1 MIEVVFSESSYGSLK
16 VAQHYGVGKYH
27 GVATSIFLHDQGG
40 VKPTKAQMQE
50 AQQRAEERARRS
62 WENAVPL
69 GGKQEDLYC
78 ISLAWSVGEIS
89 ESIIGSQRREVMEKL
104 FSVWSEDRMAQ
115 IIDRKL
121 QDAQTAL
128 TSVLGRCSAG
138 EDIRVWYSHN
148 PDEMCGMYWLL
159 AQLRPLKQR
168 GSIYLV
174 KLPEWEYTGENTV
187 SMRNGWGEIGPGE
200 WGRYLPLQQEA
211 QPAFLSLCATKWNQ
225 LEEENAPLRVFLNG
239 QLQSASEDIYDSF
252 IAREILAQPEVF
264 NEAFVIGNVLGKYQ
278 LGIGDAWVAMRIDKM
293 IAEGKLEIVERAP
306 ADHPVYRQKLRKV
319 GGASWNLKI

>member
-1 MIEVVFSESSYGSLK
+1 MIEVVFNESAYGSLK
-16 VAQHYGVGKYH
+16 VAQHYGIGKYH
-27 GVATSIFLHDQGG
+27 GAATSVFLHDQGG
-40 VKPTKAQMQE
+40 AEPTKAQMQE

-89 ESIIGSQRREVMEKL
+89 ESMIGSQRREVMEKL
-104 FSVWSEDRMAQ
+104 FSVWSEDQTAQ
-115 IIDRKL
+115 IIDKKI
-121 QDAQTAL
+121 QDAKTAL
-128 TSVLGRCSAG
+128 TAVLERCSAG

-159 AQLRPLKQR
+159 AQLRPLKQS
-168 GSIYLV
+168 GSIYLI
-174 KLPEWEYTGENTV
+174 KLPEWEYTGENTI

-211 QPAFLSLCATKWNQ
+211 QPAFLSLCATKWSQ
-225 LEEENAPLRVFLNG
+225 LKEENAPLRVLLNG

-252 IAREILAQPEVF
+252 ILREILAQPEVF

-278 LGIGDAWVAMRIDKM
+278 LGIGDAWVAQRIDKM

-319 GGASWNLKI
+319 GAL

>member
-1 MIEVVFSESSYGSLK
+1 MIEVVFSESAYGSLK
-16 VAQHYGVGKYH
+16 VAQHYGGGKYR
-27 GVATSIFLHDQGG
+27 GVATAVFLRDQGDSE
-40 VKPTKAQMQE
+40 PTTAQIQD

-89 ESIIGSQRREVMEKL
+89 ESMIGSQRREVMEKL
-104 FSVWSEDRMAQ
+104 FSVWSEDQTAQ
-115 IIDRKL
+115 IIDKKI
-121 QDAQTAL
+121 QDAKTAL
-128 TSVLGRCSAG
+128 TAVLERCSAG

-159 AQLRPLKQR
+159 AQLRPLKQS
-168 GSIYLV
+168 GSIYLI
-174 KLPEWEYTGENTV
+174 KLPEWEYTGENTI

-211 QPAFLSLCATKWNQ
+211 QPAFLSLCATKWSQ
-225 LEEENAPLRVFLNG
+225 LKEENAPLRVLLNG

-252 IAREILAQPEVF
+252 ILREILAQPEVF

-278 LGIGDAWVAMRIDKM
+278 LGIGDAWVAQRIDKM

-319 GGASWNLKI
+319 GAL

>member
-1 MIEVVFSESSYGSLK
+1 MIEVVFNESAYGSLK
-16 VAQHYGVGKYH
+16 EAQHYGVGKYH
-27 GVATSIFLHDQGG
+27 GVATSVFLHDQGG
-40 VKPTKAQMQE
+40 AEPTKAQMQE

-89 ESIIGSQRREVMEKL
+89 ESMIGSQRREVMEKL
-104 FSVWSEDRMAQ
+104 FSVWSEDQMAQ

-128 TSVLGRCSAG
+128 TAVLRRYSAG
-138 EDIRVWYSHN
+138 EDVRVWYSHN

-159 AQLRPLKQR
+159 TQLRPLKQR

>member
-1 MIEVVFSESSYGSLK
+1 MIEVVFSESAYGSLK
-16 VAQHYGVGKYH
+16 VAQHYGVGKYR
-27 GVATSIFLHDQGG
+27 GVATSVFLRDQGNSE
-40 VKPTKAQMQE
+40 PTTVQIQD

-69 GGKQEDLYC
+69 GGKQEDIYC
-78 ISLAWSVGEIS
+78 ISLAWSIGEIS
-89 ESIIGSQRREVMEKL
+89 ESMIGSQRREVMEKL
-104 FSVWSEDRMAQ
+104 FSVWSEDQMAQ
-115 IIDRKL
+115 IIDKKI

-128 TSVLGRCSAG
+128 TAVLERCSAG

-200 WGRYLPLQQEA
+200 WGRYLALQQEA
-211 QPAFLSLCATKWNQ
+211 QPAFLALCATKWNQ
-225 LEEENAPLRVFLNG
+225 LKEENAPLRVFLNG
-239 QLQSASEDIYDSF
+239 QLQSASDDVYDSF
-252 IAREILAQPEVF
+252 ILREILVQPEVF

-278 LGIGDAWVAMRIDKM
+278 LGIGDAWAALRIGKM

-306 ADHPVYRQKLRKV
+306 ADHPVYRQKLRKA
-319 GGASWNLKI
+319 GAL

>member
-27 GVATSIFLHDQGG
+27 GVATSVFLHDQGG
-40 VKPTKAQMQE
+40 AEPTKAQMQE

-89 ESIIGSQRREVMEKL
+89 ESMIGSQRREVMEKL
-104 FSVWSEDRMAQ
+104 FSVWSEDQMAQ

-128 TSVLGRCSAG
+128 TAVLRRYSAG
-138 EDIRVWYSHN
+138 EDVRVWYSHN

-200 WGRYLPLQQEA
+200 WGHYLPLQQEA

-225 LEEENAPLRVFLNG
+225 LEKENAPLRVFLNG
-239 QLQSASEDIYDSF
+239 QLQSASDDVYDSF
-252 IAREILAQPEVF
+252 ILREIIAQPEEF

>member
-1 MIEVVFSESSYGSLK
+1 MIEVVFSESAYGSLK

-27 GVATSIFLHDQGG
+27 GAATSVFLRGQGG
-40 VKPTKAQMQE
+40 AEPTKAQMQE
-50 AQQRAEERARRS
+50 AQKRAEERAQRD
-62 WENAVPL
+62 WENAIPL
-69 GGKQEDLYC
+69 GGRQEDLYF

-89 ESIIGSQRREVMEKL
+89 ENGIGFQRREVMEK
-104 FSVWSEDRMAQ
+104 FMAVWPRENAAQ
-115 IIDRKL
+115 MIDKKL

-128 TSVLGRCSAG
+128 AAILERCSAG
-138 EDIRVWYSHN
+138 ETIRVWYSHN
-148 PDEMCGMYWLL
+148 PDEMCGMYWIL

-200 WGRYLPLQQEA
+200 WGRYLPLQQET
-211 QPAFLSLCATKWNQ
+211 QPAFLSLCATKWSQ
-225 LEEENAPLRVFLNG
+225 LKEENAPLRVFLNG

-252 IAREILAQPEVF
+252 ILREIIAQPEEF

-278 LGIGDAWVAMRIDKM
+278 LGIGDAWVAQRIDKM

-306 ADHPVYRQKLRKV
+306 SDHPVYRQKLRKA
-319 GGASWNLKI
+319 GAL